1 MKYGELSVSKL
12 AKLSG
17 VRFSILKEE
26 LEYLKGKEYI
36 EVIEVGR
43 VKVVKL
49 NYSNHKVII
58 LRNLLEEI
66 EEI

>member
-12 AKLSG
+12 AKFSG
-17 VRFSILKEE
+17 VRFSVLKEE
-26 LEYLKGKEYI
+26 LEYLKGKEYV
-36 EVIEVGR
+36 EVVEMGR
-43 VKVVKL
+43 ARVVRL
-49 NYSNHKVII
+49 NYSNQKVII